1 MKLHNNKEAFRDAV
15 AAAANHYHVNPAIV
29 EKDYFMTLV
38 LEKLKDD
45 IPGIL
50 FKGGTSLSKC
60 HHVIRRF
67 SEDIDLTLDACHFT
81 QANKRNANKA
91 IMAACDAL
99 SFAIDNREQ
108 AALHG
113 HGNYNC
119 YRICYPAIF
128 SDTGIKPSIQLEMTF
143 IQKAYPD
150 EYKPVC
156 SLIGEFLLSQGQETT
171 VSDYGLMPYEIKV
184 QALERTLID
193 KVFALCDYYL
203 SDVGSRQSR
212 HIYDI
217 HKLMPVVNWRN
228 QQALISEVR
237 KERKPNKM
245 CLSAQDDV
253 SVTAVLRQIIA
264 TAYYK
269 KDYEAVT
276 ASLLSEPVNY
286 ETAICSLAEIAESR
300 VFDH

>member
-1 MKLHNNKEAFRDAV
+1 MKLYKNEEDFRDAV
-15 AAAANHYHVNPAIV
+15 IAAANHFHVNPAIV
-29 EKDYFMTLV
+29 EKDYFMTLI
-38 LEKLKDD
+38 LEKLKDS

-67 SEDIDLTLDACHFT
+67 SEDIDLTLDASHFT
-81 QANKRNANKA
+81 QANKRGANKA
-91 IMAACDAL
+91 VIAVCDEL
-99 SFAIDNREQ
+99 GFAIDNREQ
-108 AALHG
+108 VQLHG

-119 YRICYPAIF
+119 YMIQYPAIF
-128 SDTGIKPSIQLEMTF
+128 SETGIKPYIQLEMTF

-156 SLIGEFLLSQGQETT
+156 SLIGEFLLALGQEDA
-171 VSDYGLMPYEIKV
+171 VSEYELTPYEIKV

-203 SDVGSRQSR
+203 ANTGIRQSR

-217 HKLMPVVNWRN
+217 HKLMMVADWRN
-228 QQALISEVR
+228 KQQLIREVR
-237 KERKPNKM
+237 RERKPNKM
-245 CLSAQDDV
+245 CLSAQDGV
-253 SVTAVLRQIIA
+253 FVTAVLAQMIE

-269 KDYEAVT
+269 KDYEEVT
-276 ASLLSEPVNY
+276 ASLLSEPVDY
-286 ETAICSLAEIAESR
+286 ETAVRSLSEIMESL
-300 VFDH
+300 VFDD